1 MKKWLYLLLVLVAPA
16 AIASTVSVETTGVGR
31 TLDEAIDS
39 AITRAVEQVSGV
51 SVDSDRKSSKIYVK
65 ESGQGSA
72 YRNESNDGTS
82 FKSKGE
88 ARYRVL
94 SDNCLKD
101 QCRVRLA
108 VQVEQNDDL
117 ERQKK
122 LKEQNKNRRT
132 IAIKP
137 FIGPKG
143 SEMAKKIETLFVQDR
158 KFKVLND
165 HNAPNLDYI
174 LTGKVLKAQT
184 NKRVVDN
191 SRTVELTGEKIKDV
205 KTYINSEVLVE
216 YKIIDVVNNQVK
228 WSAMV
233 PTTSE
238 RNNLSLLMQI
248 SAKKVFTQLKN
259 NIYPLVVIVAND
271 GSIIL
276 NSGGSTLKVG
286 DQFEV
291 FSLGEKIIDPI
302 TKESLGYNERKVAT
316 VKVKKVLPKL
326 AYVKVVSGDAS
337 LIDNQQ
343 IARKVVYKAPKRKPK
358 VVKTKSVPVGDGSAG
373 GIIL

>member
-1 MKKWLYLLLVLVAPA
+1 MKKWLYLLPALIAPV
-16 AIASTVSVETTGVGR
+16 AIASTVSVETTGVGK
-31 TLDEAIDS
+31 TLDDAIDS

-51 SVDSDRKSSKIYVK
+51 SVDSDRKSSKVYVK

-72 YRNESNDGTS
+72 YRNESNDGTR

-94 SDNCLKD
+94 SENCLKD

-132 IAIKP
+132 ISIKP
-137 FIGPKG
+137 FTGPKG

-165 HNAPNLDYI
+165 SNASNLDYI
-174 LTGKVLKAQT
+174 LTGKVIKAKT

-228 WSAMV
+228 WSATV
-233 PTTSE
+233 PTTSG

-248 SAKKVFTQLKN
+248 SAKKVFTQLKD

-276 NSGGSTLKVG
+276 NSGGNTLKVG
-286 DQFEV
+286 DRFDV

-343 IARKVVYKAPKRKPK
+343 IARKVVYN
-358 VVKTKSVPVGDGSAG
+358 
-373 GIIL
+373 